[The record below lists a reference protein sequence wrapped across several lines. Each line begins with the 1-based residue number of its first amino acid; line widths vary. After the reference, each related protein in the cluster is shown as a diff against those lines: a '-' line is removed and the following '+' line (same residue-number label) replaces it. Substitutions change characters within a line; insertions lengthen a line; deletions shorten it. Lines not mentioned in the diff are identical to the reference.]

1 MKPDTSPLLE
11 PGSGTASSN
20 SSPPSPKLLDTFL
33 ADAPNTPITPFT
45 NRDSG
50 NNTDN
55 TSPLDFY
62 SQDDKDVCVI
72 TPEEASSPFIFA
84 QKDQEL
90 SNNEKCVPKVST
102 VYFEKANSEYSDGE
116 ASFSIPDI
124 SSLSCKDLNEE
135 GIKKGVQ
142 YEGGVLVKPEE
153 NKTSCLLSKETMFS
167 HETIYPAKKVGE
179 SSENRGRPAACLFV
193 ASLSSSRTDEELCAS
208 VTNHFRKWGNLLNV
222 KVLKDWMQRPY
233 SFVQFENFED
243 AKRALREAHNTVI
256 DGRHIR
262 VEKARVNR
270 TLYISRIGQSLEE
283 QDVKNLLEPYG
294 EIEDIVIPSS
304 SNQMLRNDM
313 GKCCFARFAFRDDAI
328 QAFSNLRRNGNW
340 IVEWAQNLDQN
351 TSQIPMIPID
361 KTSVFVGQL
370 NPSLVTRES
379 LLNRFK
385 KYGEIVDCSLVNKP
399 NSNRTAFAF
408 LQFESAT
415 SASAAVENENN
426 SNFLDRVIRVQFREL
441 YDKTDLSTYDSR
453 SLLPS
458 INPQSQFACKFPL
471 SVPFIPRLRSRSN
484 DSLSLTNR
492 GSIYGQDNSG
502 VHGYYPEVTN
512 QAFSM
517 RSHEAFMAAYRAA
530 LAATTSLNQP
540 SAINTQNGY
549 SGNIQVPYPGT
560 PVGLTNYINSNSSTS
575 GYANQHTMMNIHQ
588 NSNIIPSPFYY
599 FAGGMSVPPQNI
611 TSNSLNQDS
620 LSPQQE
626 RVKGNNVSPPFL
638 SHWGAF
644 VPTFIHGPG
653 TSMQASV
660 SLPGHSFSHQDS
672 MNRFYHFP
680 EGISNGSMHPAWDP
694 SFGYYRLDNQCSP
707 EMLAFPVQVPTVQDN
722 LSSSFPVYGEVS
734 GHNTDQNVHP
744 PYSHNQATVNGG
756 ITT

>member
-1 MKPDTSPLLE
+1 ME

-20 SSPPSPKLLDTFL
+20 SSPKLLDTFL

-45 NRDSG
+45 NGDSG

-62 SQDDKDVCVI
+62 SQDKEVCVI
-72 TPEEASSPFIFA
+72 TPGRVSPPFVLA
-84 QKDQEL
+84 QRDQDV
-90 SNNEKCVPKVST
+90 SKSEKYLPRVSA
-102 VYFEKANSEYSDGE
+102 YFEKVSPSYAESEAG
-116 ASFSIPDI
+116 FVVPDI
-124 SSLSCKDLNEE
+124 SSLSCKELGE
-135 GIKKGVQ
+135 GTEDTQ
-142 YEGGVLVKPEE
+142 YEAAVSAKAGE
-153 NKTSCLLSKETMFS
+153 NKAVSPL
-167 HETIYPAKKVGE
+167 AKGE
-179 SSENRGRPAACLFV
+179 SSESRGRPAACL
-193 ASLSSSRTDEELCAS
+193 LSSSRTDEQLCVS

-270 TLYISRIGQSLEE
+270 TLYISRVGQALEE

-304 SNQMLRNDM
+304 SSHMLRNNV

-351 TSQIPMIPID
+351 TLQMPMIPID

-379 LLNRFK
+379 LLNRFR

-408 LQFESAT
+408 LQFESAS

-426 SNFLDRVIRVQFREL
+426 SNFLDRIIRTAATFYE
-441 YDKTDLSTYDSR
+441 S
-453 SLLPS
+453 S
-458 INPQSQFACKFPL
+458 IS
-471 SVPFIPRLRSRSN
+471 IRLSN
-484 DSLSLTNR
+484 DSLSLANR

-502 VHGYYPEVTN
+502 VHGYYPEMTN

-540 SAINTQNGY
+540 SAINTQ
-549 SGNIQVPYPGT
+549 VPYPGN

-588 NSNIIPSPFYY
+588 NSNIIPPPFYY
-599 FAGGMSVPPQNI
+599 FTGGVSVPPQNI
-611 TSNSLNQDS
+611 ASNSLNQDC

-672 MNRFYHFP
+672 INRFYHFP
-680 EGISNGSMHPAWDP
+680 EGISNGSMHPSWDP

-707 EMLAFPVQVPTVQDN
+707 EMLAFPVQVPAVQDN
-722 LSSSFPVYGEVS
+722 LNSNFPVYGEVP
-734 GHNTDQNVHP
+734 GHNTDQNTHP
-744 PYSHNQATVNGG
+744 PYSQNSTTVNGG
-756 ITT
+756 IST

>member
-1 MKPDTSPLLE
+1 MERTSRMLRERCGRLIILSLMGGIFVWKRPV
-11 PGSGTASSN
+11 SIAH
-20 SSPPSPKLLDTFL
+20 
-33 ADAPNTPITPFT
+33 
-45 NRDSG
+45 
-50 NNTDN
+50 
-55 TSPLDFY
+55 
-62 SQDDKDVCVI
+62 
-72 TPEEASSPFIFA
+72 FIF
-84 QKDQEL
+84 L
-90 SNNEKCVPKVST
+90 
-102 VYFEKANSEYSDGE
+102 G
-116 ASFSIPDI
+116 
-124 SSLSCKDLNEE
+124 
-135 GIKKGVQ
+135 
-142 YEGGVLVKPEE
+142 LVRLWR
-153 NKTSCLLSKETMFS
+153 NRLVFCLLLV
-167 HETIYPAKKVGE
+167 YLLRAK
-179 SSENRGRPAACLFV
+179 
-193 ASLSSSRTDEELCAS
+193 
-208 VTNHFRKWGNLLNV
+208 
-222 KVLKDWMQRPY
+222 
-233 SFVQFENFED
+233 
-243 AKRALREAHNTVI
+243 
-256 DGRHIR
+256 
-262 VEKARVNR
+262 
-270 TLYISRIGQSLEE
+270 
-283 QDVKNLLEPYG
+283 DVKNLLEPYG

-304 SNQMLRNDM
+304 SSHMLRNNV

-351 TSQIPMIPID
+351 TLQMPMIPID

-379 LLNRFK
+379 LLNRFR

-408 LQFESAT
+408 LQFESAS

-426 SNFLDRVIRVQFREL
+426 SNFLDRIIRVQFREL
-441 YDKTDLSTYDSR
+441 YDKADLSTYDSR
-453 SLLPS
+453 PLLPS
-458 INPQSQFACKFPL
+458 MNPQSQFACKFPL
-471 SVPFIPRLRSRSN
+471 SVPFIPKLRSRSN
-484 DSLSLTNR
+484 DSLSLANR

-502 VHGYYPEVTN
+502 VHGYYPEMTN

-540 SAINTQNGY
+540 SAINTQ
-549 SGNIQVPYPGT
+549 VPYPGN

-588 NSNIIPSPFYY
+588 NSNIIPPPFYY
-599 FAGGMSVPPQNI
+599 FTGGVSVPPQNI
-611 TSNSLNQDS
+611 ASNSLNQDC

-672 MNRFYHFP
+672 INRFYHFP
-680 EGISNGSMHPAWDP
+680 EGISNGSMHPSWDP

-707 EMLAFPVQVPTVQDN
+707 EMLAFPVQVPAVQDN
-722 LSSSFPVYGEVS
+722 LNSNFPVYGEVP
-734 GHNTDQNVHP
+734 GHNTDQNTHP
-744 PYSHNQATVNGG
+744 PYSQNSTTVNGG
-756 ITT
+756 IST